1 LEVDPVI
8 MPDGRTCDLN
18 LVPQR
23 VSLVGFRDEPG
34 TADTIQV
41 SQPIFDT
48 QKITTSVDA
57 IDGQPTYLGTI
68 SRSTSQGAVNGG
80 SPSEVSLAFLHVSVV
95 NIPAGKA
102 PANPHAPG
110 SVDFTYSFYSVDR
123 ADARDMLVAP
133 ASVTAPWEKLQRL
146 LAQKK
151 ARLEH
156 VSTIKT
162 MSGQRART
170 EEIREVRYGT
180 EYSPPGGRPK
190 ADSTNRT
197 TTSEISGTPGKM
209 GKTITTETVNVTH
222 STPDDPQIPGY
233 STAFETRN
241 LGVTVEVESV
251 VGPDGLIDINEE
263 VQSVKDRGVV
273 RPNGVAARFPQ
284 QPLFESSK
292 VTTSQTIPAGAHVF
306 VSTMNP
312 PGANGVNDRPE
323 SGHTWV
329 LFVRATLNDH

>member
-1 LEVDPVI
+1 
-8 MPDGRTCDLN
+8 
-18 LVPQR
+18 
-23 VSLVGFRDEPG
+23 
-34 TADTIQV
+34 
-41 SQPIFDT
+41 
-48 QKITTSVDA
+48 
-57 IDGQPTYLGTI
+57 
-68 SRSTSQGAVNGG
+68 VNGG
-80 SPSEVSLAFLHVSVV
+80 SPSEVSLAFLHVSLL
-95 NIPAGKA
+95 NIPVGKA
-102 PANPHAPG
+102 PAKRVNPGA
-110 SVDFTYSFYSVDR
+110 VDFTYSFYSVDR

-133 ASVTAPWEKLQRL
+133 ASVTAPWDKLQTL

-162 MSGQRART
+162 MSGQRARI

-197 TTSEISGTPGKM
+197 TTSDISGSPGKR
-209 GKTITTETVNVTH
+209 TITTETVNVTH

-241 LGVTVEVESV
+241 LGVTVVVEPV
-251 VGPDGLIDINEE
+251 VGPDGVTIDINEE

-273 RPNGVAARFPQ
+273 RPNGVAAHFPQ
-284 QPLFESSK
+284 QPLFESTK
-292 VTTSQTIPAGAHVF
+292 ITTAQTIPAGAHVF

-323 SGHTWV
+323 TGHTWV